1 VTEPLFDDAALQA
14 RFEKDGFV
22 VLPLFGQ
29 AELQRLQDV
38 YRLQDGGETGARPVH
53 YTIDRPDRG
62 QVRRVMEG
70 LIDVLGGALRRYVAD
85 LQVVT
90 TSFVVKEPSAL
101 STTPLHQDWSFV
113 DETRWR
119 SATVWT
125 PLVDVDFEN
134 GALGVIHGSHRFFG
148 TRPRCSPAP
157 ACEAMLDKHG
167 FALFPFMDVQ
177 PLRAGEAIVFD
188 NALIHGAPPNVTDR
202 PRVAAG
208 ISITRGGAQLQHS
221 YLVPGT
227 TPPEIA
233 TYAVDWRF
241 YADYGND
248 ALSKLYAAGKCPE
261 GPAELGRQPRV
272 FEPIAREALMELVQ
286 KDPRNRFDARLVE
299 RLKPLA
305 ERYGVRL

>member
-1 VTEPLFDDAALQA
+1 MSEPLFDDAALQE
-14 RFEKDGFV
+14 RFEREGFV
-22 VLPLFGQ
+22 VLPLLGE
-29 AELQRLQDV
+29 AELARLRDV
-38 YRLQDGGETGARPVH
+38 YRIQDRGDAPSRPVH
-53 YTIDRPDRG
+53 YTIDNPDRG
-62 QVRRVMEG
+62 HVRRVMEG
-70 LIDVLGGALRRYVAD
+70 LIDVLAGALRRYVKD

-90 TSFVVKEPSAL
+90 TSFVVKEPNPMSA
-101 STTPLHQDWSFV
+101 TPLHQDWSFV

-119 SATVWT
+119 SATVWA
-125 PLVDVDFEN
+125 PLQDVDFEN

-148 TRPRCSPAP
+148 TRRRCSPAP
-157 ACEAMLDKHG
+157 ACEAVLDKHG

-221 YLVPGT
+221 YLVPGSQ
-227 TPPEIA
+227 PPEIV

-261 GPAELGRQPRV
+261 GAKELGRQPRV
-272 FEPIAREALMELVQ
+272 FEPVAREALFEMVQ
-286 KDPRNRFDARLVE
+286 KDPRNRFDPKLVE

-305 ERYGVRL
+305 ERYGIRL